1 MRGEGLSEI
10 AGQAVVETED
20 YLQDTRQ
27 FADGTTEALS
37 MDKSNVLKYYLADET
52 WIAVRPSGTEPK
64 IKFYIGVVADSLEA
78 TQAKIKVYEAALN
91 ELTA

>member
-10 AGQAVVETED
+10 AGHSCWNWD
-20 YLQDTRQ
+20 YLQDMPRWRYYWSS
-27 FADGTTEALS
+27 G

-78 TQAKIKVYEAALN
+78 TQAKIKAYEAALN